1 MINLKRILVPS
12 DFSECSDA
20 AVRYGVELARKFGA
34 TLHLLHVVQDPATQP
49 WAAEGFAV
57 PLLEAVDQWQKDAK
71 LRLDTSIPFEDRAN
85 AVVSCTIASPFPEIL
100 RYAIDNGIDL
110 IVMGT
115 HGRCGVSHM
124 LLGSIAEKVVRRAP
138 CPVLTVRQPEHEFVE
153 PEIPV
158 TAAESL
164 CALATK

>member
-20 AVRYGVELARKFGA
+20 AVRYGLELAHKFGA
-34 TLHLLHVVQDPATQP
+34 TLHLLHVIQDPATQP

-71 LRLDTSIPFEDRAN
+71 TRLDASIPSEDRAS

-100 RYAIDNGIDL
+100 RYAIDNEIDL

-115 HGRCGVSHM
+115 HGRGGVSHM

-153 PEIPV
+153 AGIDCATEL
-158 TAAESL
+158 AASR
-164 CALATK
+164 

>member
-12 DFSECSDA
+12 DFSECSEA
-20 AVRYGVELARKFGA
+20 AVRYGLELAHKFGA
-34 TLHLLHVVQDPATQP
+34 TLHLLHVIQDPATQP

-71 LRLDTSIPFEDRAN
+71 TRLDASIPSEDRAS

-100 RYAIDNGIDL
+100 RYAIDNEIDL

-115 HGRCGVSHM
+115 HGRGGVSHM

-153 PEIPV
+153 AGIDCATEL
-158 TAAESL
+158 AASR
-164 CALATK
+164 

>member
-20 AVRYGVELARKFGA
+20 AVRYGLELARKFGA

-57 PLLEAVDQWQKDAK
+57 PLLEAVEQWQKDAK
-71 LRLDTSIPFEDRAN
+71 VRLTNSIPPEDRRN
-85 AVVSCTIASPFPEIL
+85 AIVTSTIASPFSEIL
-100 RYAIDNGIDL
+100 RYAAENEIDL

-115 HGRCGVSHM
+115 HGRGGVSHM

-153 PEIPV
+153 PGIPV
-158 TAAESL
+158 SAAIE
-164 CALATK
+164 LAASR